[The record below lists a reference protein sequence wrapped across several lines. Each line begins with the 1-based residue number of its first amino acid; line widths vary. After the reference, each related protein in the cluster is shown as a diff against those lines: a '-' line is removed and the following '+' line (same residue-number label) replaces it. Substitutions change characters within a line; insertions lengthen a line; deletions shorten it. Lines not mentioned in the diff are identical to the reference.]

1 MVFSEDPGDES
12 SCILDLLIT
21 PDGML
26 MFDSWN
32 LALPNMYALGLL
44 L

>member
-1 MVFSEDPGDES
+1 MVFSEDPGDEL
-12 SCILDLLIT
+12 SCVSDLLIT
-21 PDGML
+21 SNGML

-32 LALPNMYALGLL
+32 LALGLL

>member
-1 MVFSEDPGDES
+1 MVFSEDPGDEL
-12 SCILDLLIT
+12 SCVSDLLIT
-21 PDGML
+21 SDGLGML

-32 LALPNMYALGLL
+32 LALGLL